1 MVNYGKLWKIVVN
14 YGKLWKIEENCQ
26 IMENMMIFNGI
37 LWGILAGKS
46 RMNCR
51 FDGP

>member
-37 LWGILAGKS
+37 LWGIQQSGAFRTNIS
-46 RMNCR
+46 
-51 FDGP
+51 